1 LLVILGFSF
10 PADVAEAGGGGG
22 TSVTIHRREPYL
34 VKKGECE
41 LGEWLGAKKGGPPL
55 VEVGRVLME
64 AQGRIWEDE
73 KTG

>member
-1 LLVILGFSF
+1 
-10 PADVAEAGGGGG
+10 
-22 TSVTIHRREPYL
+22 VT
-34 VKKGECE
+34 KGECDW
-41 LGEWLGAKKGGPPL
+41 GEGWGAKKGGPPL